1 MGAVAPLP
9 EVEVRWLPPLTK
21 SGGDEVLRL
30 DIAGREVAMTLRI
43 GQLNRQLVEGLQ
55 DRVLDLLEIAAL
67 VYCADAA
74 VSRGGLADQKMGEKW
89 HRRFVATM
97 PVRDLDFWQRES
109 VIQALEETLMF
120 LSGDRFEFSFSI
132 KDEPDAER
140 SRFFKFGRN
149 SSWKPHRVLMFSGG
163 LDSFAGAVE
172 EIVEQKHRVALVSHA
187 SSTKI
192 APVQKRLISAL
203 SKRYGP
209 EKCRH
214 IPMSAQLKGRST
226 AERTHRT
233 RSFLFAVLGSI
244 TAKAFGLDRLS
255 FHENGVV
262 SLNLPP
268 VGSVIGTRATRTTH
282 PKALNLLTGFLQLVF
297 ENDMRVDNPY
307 FARTK
312 AEVVERIS
320 QLGMADQIVETRS
333 CADVHNQT
341 NQYFHCGRCSQCID
355 RRFAMLSIG
364 LERFD
369 PEDAYRVDLMSDAR
383 PNGIDREM
391 ALSYVRNAVLF
402 ENATPDALIRNF
414 PVVLDAVNYLDNP
427 PDTAMVMIADL
438 LNRHGKAVTSVM
450 RQTLESKSPGEFPE
464 QSLPRLY
471 GAMQSAL
478 TLPFVPAASVDK
490 NEKQQLP
497 LSIEIDKASR
507 LVVIGEHVE
516 LKKNATADLL
526 VVLAEEWLRSA
537 GEGLEPMDH
546 HCVKSGELV
555 EKLGVESDEAVR
567 RRIQTARRTLAGR
580 LESAGLSVDK
590 PQELIENL
598 PWHGYR
604 LAPERV
610 VVRVRHRS

>member
-55 DRVLDLLEIAAL
+55 DRALDLLEIAAL

-74 VSRGGLADQKMGEKW
+74 VSRGGLTDQRMGDKW

-120 LSGDRFEFSFSI
+120 LSGDRFEFSFST

-140 SRFFKFGRN
+140 SRFFKFSRN

-192 APVQKRLISAL
+192 APVQKRLISEL
-203 SKRYGP
+203 SKKYGADT
-209 EKCRH
+209 CRH
-214 IPMSAQLKGRST
+214 IPMTAQLRGRST
-226 AERTHRT
+226 VERTHRT

-244 TAKAFGLDRLS
+244 TATAFGLDRVS
-255 FHENGVV
+255 FHEDGVV

-268 VGSVIGTRATRTTH
+268 VGNVVGTRATRTTH
-282 PKALNLLTGFLQLVF
+282 PKTLKLFTGLLRLVF
-297 ENDMRVDNPY
+297 ENDMRVDNPF

-312 AEVVERIS
+312 ADVVERIS
-320 QLGMADQIVETRS
+320 HLGMADQIVETRS

-341 NQYFHCGRCSQCID
+341 HQYFHCGRCSQCID
-355 RRFAMLSIG
+355 RRFAMLSKG

-383 PNGIDREM
+383 PNGTDREM
-391 ALSYVRNAVLF
+391 ALSYVRNAVFF
-402 ENATPDALIRNF
+402 ENATPDALARSF
-414 PVVLDAVNYLDNP
+414 PVVLDAVNHLDSP
-427 PDTAMVMIADL
+427 PDTAMSMIADL

-450 RQTLESKSPGEFPE
+450 RRTLESKSPGEFPE

-471 GAMQSAL
+471 GEMQSAL
-478 TLPFVPAASVDK
+478 SLPFVPATSVDK
-490 NEKQQLP
+490 NENEKLP
-497 LSIEIDKASR
+497 LTIEIDKTSR
-507 LVVIGEHVE
+507 LVLIGEHIE

-526 VVLAEEWLRSA
+526 IVLAEEWLRAA
-537 GEGLEPMDH
+537 GKGLEPLEFP
-546 HCVKSGELV
+546 CLKSGDLV
-555 EKLGVESDEAVR
+555 EKLGVESDEVVR
-567 RRIQTARRTLAGR
+567 RRILTARRTIEKR
-580 LESAGLSVDK
+580 FESAGLSVDK

-598 PWHGYR
+598 SWNGYR

>member
-1 MGAVAPLP
+1 
-9 EVEVRWLPPLTK
+9 
-21 SGGDEVLRL
+21 
-30 DIAGREVAMTLRI
+30 MTLRI

-55 DRVLDLLEIAAL
+55 SRALDLLEIAAL
-67 VYCADAA
+67 VYCSDAA
-74 VSRGGLADQKMGEKW
+74 VSRGGPADQKMGEKW
-89 HRRFVATM
+89 HRWFVVIM
-97 PVRDLDFWQRES
+97 PVRDPEFWRQAS
-109 VIQALEETLMF
+109 VKQALEETLMF
-120 LSGDRFEFSFSI
+120 LSGDRFEFSFLA
-132 KDEPDAER
+132 KDEPEAER
-140 SRFFKFGRN
+140 SRFFKFGPE
-149 SSWKPHRVLMFSGG
+149 SSWEPHRVLMFSGG
-163 LDSFAGAVE
+163 LDSFAGAIE

-192 APVQKRLISAL
+192 APVQKRLISEL

-209 EKCRH
+209 DTCRH
-214 IPMSAQLKGRST
+214 IPMTAQLKGRLT

-244 TAKAFGLDRLS
+244 TATAFGLDRVS

-268 VGSVIGTRATRTTH
+268 VGNVIGTRATRTTH
-282 PKALNLLTGFLQLVF
+282 PKTLKLFTDFLRLVF
-297 ENDMRVDNPY
+297 ENDMSIDNPF

-320 QLGMADQIVETRS
+320 HLGMADQIVETRS

-355 RRFAMLSIG
+355 RRFAVLSKR

-383 PNGIDREM
+383 QNGIDREM
-391 ALSYVRNAVLF
+391 ALSYVRNAAFF
-402 ENATPDALIRNF
+402 ENATPDALTRYF
-414 PVVLDAVNYLDNP
+414 PVVLDAVNHLDNP
-427 PDTAMVMIADL
+427 PDTAMSMIADL

-471 GAMQSAL
+471 GEMHSAS

-490 NEKQQLP
+490 NDKRQLP
-497 LSIEIDKASR
+497 LIIEIDKTSR
-507 LVVIGEHVE
+507 LVVINEHVE
-516 LKKNATADLL
+516 LKKNVTADLL
-526 VVLAEEWLRSA
+526 MVLAEEWLRAA
-537 GEGLEPMDH
+537 GKGIDPLEYP
-546 HCVKSGELV
+546 CLQSGELA
-555 EKLGVESDEAVR
+555 EKLGVASDEAVR
-567 RRIQTARRTLAGR
+567 RRVQTARRTLAKRFETSG
-580 LESAGLSVDK
+580 SAVDRPK
-590 PQELIENL
+590 ELIENL

-604 LAPERV
+604 LAPDRV
-610 VVRVRHRS
+610 IVRLCSQK

>member
-1 MGAVAPLP
+1 MGAVAPLSK
-9 EVEVRWLPPLTK
+9 VEVRWLPPLTK

-55 DRVLDLLEIAAL
+55 DRALDLLEIAAL

-74 VSRGGLADQKMGEKW
+74 VSRGGPADQKMGEKW

-97 PVRDLDFWQRES
+97 PVRDLKFWQRES

-120 LSGDRFEFSFSI
+120 LSGDRFEFSFST
-132 KDEPDAER
+132 KDEQDAER

-192 APVQKRLISAL
+192 APVQKRLISVL
-203 SKRYGP
+203 SERYGP
-209 EKCRH
+209 ETCRH
-214 IPMSAQLKGRST
+214 IPMTAQLKSRST

-244 TAKAFGLDRLS
+244 TATAFGLDRVS

-268 VGSVIGTRATRTTH
+268 VGNVVGTRATRTTH
-282 PKALNLLTGFLQLVF
+282 PKTLKLFTDFLRLVF
-297 ENDMRVDNPY
+297 ENDMRVDNPF

-312 AEVVERIS
+312 ADVVERIS
-320 QLGMADQIVETRS
+320 HLGMADQIVETRS

-341 NQYFHCGRCSQCID
+341 HQYFHCGRCSQCID
-355 RRFAMLSIG
+355 RRFAMLSKG

-383 PNGIDREM
+383 PNGTDREM
-391 ALSYVRNAVLF
+391 ALSYLRNAVFF
-402 ENATPDALIRNF
+402 ENATPDALTRSF
-414 PVVLDAVNYLDNP
+414 PVVLDAVNHLDSP
-427 PDTAMVMIADL
+427 PDTAMSMIADL

-450 RQTLESKSPGEFPE
+450 RRTLESKSPGEFPE

-471 GAMQSAL
+471 GEMQSAL
-478 TLPFVPAASVDK
+478 PLPFVPAASVDK
-490 NEKQQLP
+490 TRMRN
-497 LSIEIDKASR
+497 
-507 LVVIGEHVE
+507 
-516 LKKNATADLL
+516 
-526 VVLAEEWLRSA
+526 
-537 GEGLEPMDH
+537 
-546 HCVKSGELV
+546 
-555 EKLGVESDEAVR
+555 
-567 RRIQTARRTLAGR
+567 
-580 LESAGLSVDK
+580 
-590 PQELIENL
+590 
-598 PWHGYR
+598 YR
-604 LAPERV
+604 
-610 VVRVRHRS
+610 

>member
-55 DRVLDLLEIAAL
+55 DRALDLLEIAAL

-89 HRRFVATM
+89 RRRFVATM

-109 VIQALEETLMF
+109 VVQTLEETLMF
-120 LSGDRFEFSFSI
+120 LSGDRFEFSFST

-209 EKCRH
+209 ETCRH
-214 IPMSAQLKGRST
+214 IPMTAQLKSRST

-244 TAKAFGLDRLS
+244 TATAFGLDRVS

-268 VGSVIGTRATRTTH
+268 VGNVVGTRATRTTH
-282 PKALNLLTGFLQLVF
+282 PKTLKLFTGLLRLVF

-341 NQYFHCGRCSQCID
+341 HQYFHCGRCSQCID
-355 RRFAMLSIG
+355 RRFAMLSKG

-414 PVVLDAVNYLDNP
+414 PVVLDAVNHFDSP
-427 PDTAMVMIADL
+427 PDTAMSMIADL

-450 RQTLESKSPGEFPE
+450 RRTLESKSPGEFPE

-471 GAMQSAL
+471 GEMQSAL
-478 TLPFVPAASVDK
+478 SLPFVPAPSVDK
-490 NEKQQLP
+490 NENEKPP
-497 LSIEIDKASR
+497 LTIEIDKTSR
-507 LVVIGEHVE
+507 LVLIGEHIE

-526 VVLAEEWLRSA
+526 IVLAEEWLRAA
-537 GEGLEPMDH
+537 GKGLEPLEYP
-546 HCVKSGELV
+546 CLKSGDLV
-555 EKLGVESDEAVR
+555 EKLGVETDEVVR
-567 RRIQTARRTLAGR
+567 RRILTARRTIAKR
-580 LESAGLSVDK
+580 FKSAGLSIDK

-598 PWHGYR
+598 SWHGYR

-610 VVRVRHRS
+610 VIRVRHRS

>member
-1 MGAVAPLP
+1 
-9 EVEVRWLPPLTK
+9 
-21 SGGDEVLRL
+21 
-30 DIAGREVAMTLRI
+30 
-43 GQLNRQLVEGLQ
+43 
-55 DRVLDLLEIAAL
+55 
-67 VYCADAA
+67 
-74 VSRGGLADQKMGEKW
+74 
-89 HRRFVATM
+89 M

-120 LSGDRFEFSFSI
+120 LSGDRFEFSFST

-209 EKCRH
+209 ETCRH
-214 IPMSAQLKGRST
+214 IPMTAQLKSRST

-244 TAKAFGLDRLS
+244 TATAFGLDRVS

-268 VGSVIGTRATRTTH
+268 VGNVVGTRATRTTH
-282 PKALNLLTGFLQLVF
+282 PKTLKLFTGLLRLVF
-297 ENDMRVDNPY
+297 ENDMRVDNPF

-312 AEVVERIS
+312 ADVVERIS
-320 QLGMADQIVETRS
+320 HLGMADQIVETRS

-341 NQYFHCGRCSQCID
+341 HQYFHCGRCSQCID
-355 RRFAMLSIG
+355 RRFAMLSKG

-383 PNGIDREM
+383 PNGTDREM
-391 ALSYVRNAVLF
+391 ALSYVRNAVF
-402 ENATPDALIRNF
+402 FGNATPDALARSF
-414 PVVLDAVNYLDNP
+414 PVVLDAVNHLDSP
-427 PDTAMVMIADL
+427 PDTAMSMIADL

-450 RQTLESKSPGEFPE
+450 RRTLESKSPGEFPE
-464 QSLPRLY
+464 QSLPSLY
-471 GAMQSAL
+471 GEMQSGL
-478 TLPFVPAASVDK
+478 TMPAVPAASVEK
-490 NEKQQLP
+490 NEKEQPP
-497 LSIEIDKASR
+497 LTIEIDKTSR
-507 LVVIGEHVE
+507 LVLIGEHIE
-516 LKKNATADLL
+516 LKKNATVDLL
-526 VVLAEEWLRSA
+526 IVLAEEWLRAA
-537 GEGLEPMDH
+537 GKGLEPLEYP
-546 HCVKSGELV
+546 CLKSGDLV
-555 EKLGVESDEAVR
+555 KKLGVETDEVVR
-567 RRIQTARRTLAGR
+567 RRILTARRTIAKR
-580 LESAGLSVDK
+580 FESAGLSVEK

-598 PWHGYR
+598 SWNGYR